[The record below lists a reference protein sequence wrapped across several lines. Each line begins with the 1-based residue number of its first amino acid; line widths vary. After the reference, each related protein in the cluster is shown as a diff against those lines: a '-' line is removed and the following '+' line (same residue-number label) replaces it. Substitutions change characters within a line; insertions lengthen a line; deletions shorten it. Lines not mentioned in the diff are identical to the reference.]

1 MTESM
6 SWSEDVEKALK
17 RERSDKFLYFPLSPV
32 RMAGKKVSYS
42 ENPLSGGGGGEGGGG
57 AGGGEG
63 GGRGGDSVVEDDEF
77 RLTEEIHRF
86 VFDHILL

>member
-1 MTESM
+1 M

-32 RMAGKKVSYS
+32 RMAGKKVSFS
-42 ENPLSGGGGGEGGGG
+42 ENPLSDGGRGEGGGG
-57 AGGGEG
+57 G

-86 VFDHILL
+86 AFVFLYYNH